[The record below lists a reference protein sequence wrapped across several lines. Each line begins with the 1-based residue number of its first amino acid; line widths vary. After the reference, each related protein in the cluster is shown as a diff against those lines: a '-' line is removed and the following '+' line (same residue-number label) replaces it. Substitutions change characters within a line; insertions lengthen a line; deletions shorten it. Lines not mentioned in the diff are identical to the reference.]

1 MKRYLSVAF
10 QTGGQ
15 RYTYEFP
22 DSWKIKAGD
31 QVVVLTP
38 RDGFKVVTVKQ
49 VFEKDH
55 EPAKGIR
62 YKMIHGLVRQV
73 PRTEVDLDKTGK
85 AKFQYTS
92 YLDEMM

>member
-22 DSWKIKAGD
+22 DSWKIKVGD

-38 RDGFKVVTVKQ
+38 REGFKVVTVKQ
-49 VFEKDH
+49 VFGKDH
-55 EPAKGIR
+55 EPAKGIQ

>member
-1 MKRYLSVAF
+1 MKRYLSVVF

-22 DSWKIKAGD
+22 SSWKIKEGD

-38 RDGFKVVTVKQ
+38 REGFKVVTVKQ
-49 VFEKDH
+49 VFPKER

-62 YKMIHGLVRQV
+62 YKMIHGVVRQV
-73 PRTEVDLDKTGK
+73 PRTEVEVDKTGE
-85 AKFQYTS
+85 AKFHYTS
-92 YLDEMM
+92 YLDSV

>member
-1 MKRYLSVAF
+1 MKRYLSVVF

-22 DSWKIKAGD
+22 SSWKIKEGD

-49 VFEKDH
+49 ILNKDY
-55 EPAKGIR
+55 EPSKAIQ

-73 PRTEVDLDKTGK
+73 PKIEVEVDKTGT
-85 AKFQYTS
+85 AKYEYKS

>member
-1 MKRYLSVAF
+1 MKRYLSVMF

-22 DSWKIKAGD
+22 PSWKIKEGD

-38 RDGFKVVTVKQ
+38 REGYKVVTVKQ
-49 VFEKDH
+49 VFPKDH

-62 YKMIHGLVRQV
+62 YKMIHGVVHQV
-73 PRTEVDLDKTGK
+73 PRTEVEVDKTGET
-85 AKFQYTS
+85 KFHYTS
-92 YLDEMM
+92 YLDSV

>member
-1 MKRYLSVAF
+1 MKRYLSIVF

-22 DSWKIKAGD
+22 SSWKIKEGD

-38 RDGFKVVTVKQ
+38 REGYKVVMVKQ
-49 VFEKDH
+49 VFPKDH

-62 YKMIHGLVRQV
+62 YKMIHGVVRQV
-73 PRTEVDLDKTGK
+73 PRTEVEVDKTGE
-85 AKFQYTS
+85 AKFHYTS
-92 YLDEMM
+92 YLDSV